1 MKYLIIAIVILII
14 GAGIIIENRYDI
26 KIHSP
31 IVAKLDRLTGDVY
44 IANSGYWN
52 KIQAPGQGYNQSVN
66 QPAQA
71 VAAQGVDK
79 PKQ

>member
-14 GAGIIIENRYDI
+14 GAGIIIEYRYDI

-44 IANSGYWN
+44 IVNAGSWK
-52 KIQAPGQGYNQSVN
+52 KIQPSDSNQAVEAL
-66 QPAQA
+66 PAQSA
-71 VAAQGVDK
+71 EK
-79 PKQ
+79 LKQ

>member
-1 MKYLIIAIVILII
+1 MKYLIIAIAILII
-14 GAGIIIENRYDI
+14 GAGLIIENRYDI

-44 IANSGYWN
+44 IVNSGSWRKVQPSDIN
-52 KIQAPGQGYNQSVN
+52 QAEQAL
-66 QPAQA
+66 PAQSA
-71 VAAQGVDK
+71 EK